1 MFEQLATIYPMLPA
15 IAGYALLILG
25 AVIAYYI
32 TRRILL
38 ILVHKLVK
46 RTSVL
51 WDDALVDQKVF
62 SQLAHVVP
70 ALVIQKGILLVPDL
84 PAAAEAVIRNL
95 TSIYMIVVVTL
106 TVTAVLSAVNQIY
119 EGRPG
124 ARNRPIKG
132 FIQLAQLV
140 LYIIGGILVI
150 AVLIDR
156 SPVIL
161 LSGLGAITAVLM
173 VVFKDTLLSLAA
185 SVQLTTQELIR
196 VGDWLEVP
204 QYGADGDVFDVALYT
219 ITIQNWDKTIST
231 IPTHQLVAGSF
242 KNWRGM
248 SESGG
253 RRIKRSINIDL
264 NSIHFLTSDEVER
277 FAGIGLLKDYI
288 QSKQEELQSY
298 NANVDTADEPSV
310 NQRHLTNIG
319 TLRAYIR
326 NYLRQHPKIHDNMTL
341 IVRQLQPG
349 TEGVPIEI
357 YCFSN
362 DINWDNYEAIQA
374 DIFDHIFAIVP
385 EFGLR
390 LFQQP
395 AGSDFAQL
403 NVRSKLKGAS

>member
-1 MFEQLATIYPMLPA
+1 MFEQLATIHPILPA
-15 IAGYALLILG
+15 IVGNALLILG

-38 ILVHKLVK
+38 ILIHKAVK

-51 WDDALVDQKVF
+51 WDDALVNQKVF
-62 SQLAHVVP
+62 SRLAHMVP

-84 PAAAEAVIRNL
+84 PAAAEKVVSNL
-95 TSIYMIVVVTL
+95 TSIYMIAVVTL
-106 TVTAVLSAVNQIY
+106 TVTAVLSAINQIY
-119 EGRPG
+119 EARPG
-124 ARNRPIKG
+124 TRNRPIKG

-185 SVQLTTQELIR
+185 SIQLTTQELIR

-204 QYGADGDVFDVALYT
+204 QFGADGDVIDVALYT
-219 ITIQNWDKTIST
+219 ITVQNWDKTIST
-231 IPTHQLVAGSF
+231 IPTYQLVAGSF

-264 NSIHFLTSDEVER
+264 NSIRFLTSNEVER
-277 FAGIGLLKDYI
+277 LAGIGLIKDYI
-288 QSKQEELQSY
+288 ASKQEELQSY
-298 NANVDTADEPSV
+298 NANVETPDEPNV

-349 TEGVPIEI
+349 PEGLPIEI

-362 DINWDNYEAIQA
+362 DTNWDNYEAIQA

-395 AGSDFAQL
+395 TGSDFAQL
-403 NVRSKLKGAS
+403 NVRS

>member
-1 MFEQLATIYPMLPA
+1 MFEKLATIHPLFPA
-15 IAGYALLILG
+15 IAGYVWLILG
-25 AVIAYYI
+25 AVIAYFI

-62 SQLAHVVP
+62 GRLAHIVP
-70 ALVIQKGILLVPDL
+70 ALVIQKGISLVPDL
-84 PAAAEAVIRNL
+84 PVTVEAVIRNL
-95 TSIYMIVVVTL
+95 TSVYMIVVVTL
-106 TVTAVLSAVNQIY
+106 TLTAVLSAINQIY
-119 EGRPG
+119 KARPG

-140 LYIIGGILVI
+140 LYIIAGILVI

-204 QYGADGDVFDVALYT
+204 QFGADGDVVDVALYT

-298 NANVDTADEPSV
+298 NANIDTADEPSV
-310 NQRHLTNIG
+310 NQRHLTNIA

-326 NYLRQHPKIHDNMTL
+326 NYLRQHPKIHDDMTL

-403 NVRSKLKGAS
+403 NVRYKLKGSS

>member
-1 MFEQLATIYPMLPA
+1 MFEQLAAIHPILPA
-15 IAGYALLILG
+15 IAGNGVLILG
-25 AVIAYYI
+25 AVIAYFI

-38 ILVHKLVK
+38 ILIHKAVK
-46 RTSVL
+46 RTSAL
-51 WDDALVDQKVF
+51 WDDALVDQNVF
-62 SQLAHVVP
+62 GRLAHVVP

-84 PAAAEAVIRNL
+84 PATAEAVVRNL
-95 TSIYMIVVVTL
+95 TSVYMIVVVTL
-106 TVTAVLSAVNQIY
+106 TVTAVLSAINQIY
-119 EGRPG
+119 EARPG

-140 LYIIGGILVI
+140 LYIVGGILVI

-185 SVQLTTQELIR
+185 SIQLTTQELIR

-204 QYGADGDVFDVALYT
+204 QFGADGDVVDVALYT
-219 ITIQNWDKTIST
+219 ITVQNWDKTIST
-231 IPTHQLVAGSF
+231 IPTYQLVAGSF

-264 NSIHFLTSDEVER
+264 NSIRFLTSDEVER

-288 QSKQEELQSY
+288 QSKQEELQSF
-298 NANVDTADEPSV
+298 NTKVETPDEPNV

-326 NYLRQHPKIHDNMTL
+326 NYLRQHPRIHDNMTL

-349 TEGVPIEI
+349 PEGLPIEI

-362 DINWDNYEAIQA
+362 DTNWVNYEAIQA

-390 LFQQP
+390 LFQPP

-403 NVRSKLKGAS
+403 NARP

>member
-1 MFEQLATIYPMLPA
+1 MFEQLATIHPMLPA
-15 IAGYALLILG
+15 VAGYALLILG

-95 TSIYMIVVVTL
+95 TSVYMIAVVTL

-185 SVQLTTQELIR
+185 SIQLTTQELIR

-204 QYGADGDVFDVALYT
+204 QFGADGDVIDVALYT
-219 ITIQNWDKTIST
+219 ITVQNWDKTIST
-231 IPTHQLVAGSF
+231 IPTYQLVAGSF

-264 NSIHFLTSDEVER
+264 NSIHFLTSNEVER
-277 FAGIGLLKDYI
+277 LAGIGLLKDYI
-288 QSKQEELQSY
+288 ESKQEELQSY
-298 NANVDTADEPSV
+298 NANVETPDEPNV

-326 NYLRQHPKIHDNMTL
+326 NYLRQHPMIHDNMTL

-349 TEGVPIEI
+349 PEGLPIEI

-362 DINWDNYEAIQA
+362 DTNWDNYEALQA

-403 NVRSKLKGAS
+403 NTRS

>member
-1 MFEQLATIYPMLPA
+1 MLEQLETIHPMLPA
-15 IAGYALLILG
+15 IAGYALLLLS

-32 TRRILL
+32 TRCILL
-38 ILVHKLVK
+38 ILLHKGLK
-46 RTSVL
+46 RTSAR
-51 WDDALVDQKVF
+51 WDDALVDQNVF
-62 SQLAHVVP
+62 GRLAHLVP
-70 ALVIQKGILLVPDL
+70 ALLIQKGILLVPDL
-84 PAAAEAVIRNL
+84 PATAESLARSL
-95 TSIYMIVVVTL
+95 TSVYMIAVVTL
-106 TVTAVLSAVNQIY
+106 AVAAVLSAINQIY
-119 EGRPG
+119 ESRPG

-140 LYIIGGILVI
+140 IYIIGGIFVV

-185 SVQLTTQELIR
+185 SIQLTTQELIR

-204 QYGADGDVFDVALYT
+204 QFGADGDVIDVALYT
-219 ITIQNWDKTIST
+219 ITVQNWDKTIST
-231 IPTHQLVAGSF
+231 IPTYQLVSGSF

-253 RRIKRSINIDL
+253 RRIKRSIFIDV
-264 NSIHFLTSDEVER
+264 NSIHFLDNEEVR
-277 FAGIGLLKDYI
+277 RLSRIDLLRDYI
-288 QSKQEELQSY
+288 KSKQEELQSY
-298 NANVDTADEPSV
+298 NANIKTADEPRV
-310 NQRHLTNIG
+310 NRRHLTNVG
-319 TLRAYIR
+319 SLRAYIR
-326 NYLRQHPKIHDNMTL
+326 NYLQQHPKIHQDMTL

-349 TEGVPIEI
+349 PEGLPIEI

-362 DINWDNYEAIQA
+362 DTNWVNYEAIQG
-374 DIFDHIFAIVP
+374 DIFDHIFAIIP

-395 AGSDFAQL
+395 AGADFAQL
-403 NVRSKLKGAS
+403 KVSAEGTKSV

>member
-1 MFEQLATIYPMLPA
+1 MIEQLATIHPMLPA

-46 RTSVL
+46 RTSAL

-84 PAAAEAVIRNL
+84 PAAAENVIRNL

-106 TVTAVLSAVNQIY
+106 TLTAVLSAVNQIY

-132 FIQLAQLV
+132 FTQLAQLV
-140 LYIIGGILVI
+140 LYIICGILVI

-185 SVQLTTQELIR
+185 SIQLTSQELIR

-204 QYGADGDVFDVALYT
+204 QFGADGDVIDVALYT
-219 ITIQNWDKTIST
+219 ITVQNWDKTIST
-231 IPTHQLVAGSF
+231 IPTHQLIAGSF

-253 RRIKRSINIDL
+253 RRIKRSINIDM
-264 NSIHFLTSDEVER
+264 NSIHFLSSKEVER
-277 FAGIGLLKDYI
+277 LAGIELLKDYI
-288 QSKQEELQSY
+288 LSKQEELKTY
-298 NANVDTADEPSV
+298 NASVGTADEPHV

-326 NYLRQHPKIHDNMTL
+326 SYLKQHPKIHRNMTL

-349 TEGVPIEI
+349 SEGLPIEI

-362 DINWDNYEAIQA
+362 DINWDNYETIQA
-374 DIFDHIFAIVP
+374 DIFDHIFAVMP

-403 NVRSKLKGAS
+403 KSGD

>member
-1 MFEQLATIYPMLPA
+1 MFEKLATIHPLFPA
-15 IAGYALLILG
+15 IAGYVWLILG
-25 AVIAYYI
+25 AVIAYFI

-46 RTSVL
+46 RTSAL

-62 SQLAHVVP
+62 GRLAHIVP

-84 PAAAEAVIRNL
+84 PVTVEAVVRNL
-95 TSIYMIVVVTL
+95 TSVYMIAVVTL
-106 TVTAVLSAVNQIY
+106 TVTAVLSAINQIY
-119 EGRPG
+119 KARPG

-140 LYIIGGILVI
+140 LYIIAGILVI

-185 SVQLTTQELIR
+185 SIQLTTQELIR

-204 QYGADGDVFDVALYT
+204 QFGADGDVIDVALYT
-219 ITIQNWDKTIST
+219 ITVQNWDKTIST
-231 IPTHQLVAGSF
+231 IPTYQLVAGSF

-264 NSIHFLTSDEVER
+264 NSIHFLTSSEVER
-277 FAGIGLLKDYI
+277 LAGIGLLKDYI
-288 QSKQEELQSY
+288 ESKQEELQSY
-298 NANVDTADEPSV
+298 NATIETPDEPNV

-349 TEGVPIEI
+349 PEGLPIEI

-362 DINWDNYEAIQA
+362 DTDWDNYEAIQA

-395 AGSDFAQL
+395 TGSDFAQL
-403 NVRSKLKGAS
+403 NARS

>member
-1 MFEQLATIYPMLPA
+1 MFEKLATIHPLFPA
-15 IAGYALLILG
+15 IASYVWLILG
-25 AVIAYYI
+25 AVIAYFI

-62 SQLAHVVP
+62 GRLAHIVP

-84 PAAAEAVIRNL
+84 PVTAEAVVRNL
-95 TSIYMIVVVTL
+95 TSVYMIAVVTL

-204 QYGADGDVFDVALYT
+204 QYGADGDVVDVALYT

-403 NVRSKLKGAS
+403 NVRSKLKGSS

>member
-1 MFEQLATIYPMLPA
+1 MFEQLATIHPILPA
-15 IAGYALLILG
+15 IAGNALLILG

-46 RTSVL
+46 RTSAL

-62 SQLAHVVP
+62 SRLAHVVP
-70 ALVIQKGILLVPDL
+70 ALVIQKGILLIPDL
-84 PAAAEAVIRNL
+84 PATADAVVSNL
-95 TSIYMIVVVTL
+95 TSVYMIAVITL

-185 SVQLTTQELIR
+185 SIQLTTQELIR

-204 QYGADGDVFDVALYT
+204 QFGADGDVIDVALYT
-219 ITIQNWDKTIST
+219 ITVQNWDKTIST
-231 IPTHQLVAGSF
+231 IPTYQLVAGSF

-264 NSIHFLTSDEVER
+264 NSIHFLTSSEVER
-277 FAGIGLLKDYI
+277 LAGIGLLKDYI
-288 QSKQEELQSY
+288 ESKQEELQSY
-298 NANVDTADEPSV
+298 NANIETPDEPNV
-310 NQRHLTNIG
+310 NQRHLTNVG

-349 TEGVPIEI
+349 PEGLPIEI

-362 DINWDNYEAIQA
+362 DTNWVNYEAIQA

-403 NVRSKLKGAS
+403 NARP